1 MSMETVES
9 PCCCCSR
16 CRVRCGSYQRDL
28 FALLLGATAAADSQ
42 RAAKVL
48 LDIARRF
55 HLFGSYHQ
63 ANLDASADNYRYIIL
78 VFDALVFSLHL
89 PPQQRQC

>member
-1 MSMETVES
+1 MATVES

-16 CRVRCGSYQRDL
+16 CRVRCGSHRRDL
-28 FALLLGATAAADSQ
+28 FALLLGATAAADAQ

-55 HLFGSYHQ
+55 KLFWSYHQ
-63 ANLDASADNYRYIIL
+63 ANLDASADNCRHVIL
-78 VFDALVFSLHL
+78 LFDASVFSLHL
-89 PPQQRQC
+89 PLQQWQC